1 MSDGKSSGPGPRQ
14 PVGGFGELVKSVLG
28 FSWAMSLFGLRSLG
42 NFADPRRAASSLD
55 AVKQAAAGELGDEL
69 RDLLQAGE
77 QLQGNLVDGLL
88 GAAAA
93 GATAMTGGAGA
104 TAASPPAGGAARR
117 PGDGSQA
124 PGTAGT
130 PGAPPPPV
138 RSGSLDTATFVALGE
153 GLAAG
158 AADFYTSAELQ
169 RDAFPAQMARQM
181 QTGFAQALLQAP
193 GIGNLPGF
201 PPLPVLVPNLMQT
214 TVREPADV
222 ATSALG
228 NLAVPGFRL
237 ADALHLRPA
246 PPLVRH
252 HDARQTAANLIL
264 GMPALAGG
272 ARDGA
277 KDGKDRRKDELPT
290 QLEAAVARRPTLA
303 LVELGYLE
311 AIEAVVT
318 GDPGRLPVAEA
329 VRRDFGRLLA
339 ELRRGGGAVLLMNV
353 PNPLDAACAVIL
365 DAAAQVVKVPAA
377 VLAST
382 YGLEPGDRITV
393 RGLVEIGYQFLS
405 QGIGPLPAGTVL
417 PAGVAARIEERI
429 DAINAELAAL
439 AGEHGA
445 VLCDL
450 HQLWRDVK
458 AQGVQAGSR
467 QLTGGFLGGFYSLNG
482 YYPGKTGHAAI
493 ANLALRQLNQA
504 CGAEFPTIDLGSVAA
519 TDPVVQYQP
528 AGGPDRG
535 AGPLALPSG
544 AAAATAASSAPAAA
558 MGSAADSPPPVPTA
572 SRAGQGGGAWRQ
584 PAPWPP
590 PQRPA
595 GPITLPPGMEV
606 VLELN
611 PERSY
616 FGDALRAVDCED
628 PNDWQFGGC
637 AGVKFGGLGLT
648 DSHLHGQLRIR
659 FAPPIGNLSRFEL
672 SVGEGLTG
680 DDGILAAPQFFK
692 LPSQQAKVSDF
703 PGAPS
708 VGWVDL
714 TTGEVVTAV
723 TDPLQPNVLNFN
735 FIFFN
740 TAILALIRVNPNF
753 PLQDPISFPGPA
765 PLYYGSAWAWFYQRP
780 DGQLDF
786 EFFGSTFAP
795 LGGALGGQQVRFPLP
810 FAGGTLEYASIPA
823 RGLALHPHI
832 YLSTCAAAPGEVPA
846 EAPEIPTNTVR
857 EYTCFTHN
865 TSFGDVFTLNSP
877 VLGGSATGRAQ
888 LLGRIQ
894 VQFGERAG
902 NSVPIYVSAMI
913 PGGYLAP
920 MPHSPIESNSPGC
933 IGSACEGFP
942 SRLSPGPIGFNEFLH
957 FPNTTYYLDDVFL
970 LSDPFD
976 LSVAALDV
984 RTGAVLGQQLH
995 RGFIGQ
1001 NVFFA
1006 LLRVEPRTP
1015 KASFQFRGPAVFQR
1029 TPSGQ
1034 TVYRFDGKVHIPY
1047 PTTFLFPDPNL
1058 ATGFPAGPGSALD
1071 PYFWVQ
1077 AMDGG
1082 APPAASFVK
1091 EGDVRDV
1098 AASNL
1103 ERFSYSYSIPA
1114 EPHRRKA
1121 VFEYR
1126 NHTLGGSFRLLSL
1139 SWVRFGNARTGRDRR
1154 RIYDVVTFA
1163 GFGTWSPKS
1172 GAPIMVP
1179 AAAQISTAAGAPY
1192 VGIQIAGGAIS
1203 NVDTKPEDPAAAQ
1216 P

>member
-1 MSDGKSSGPGPRQ
+1 MSDGKGSGPGPR
-14 PVGGFGELVKSVLG
+14 PPAGGFGELVKSVLG

-42 NFADPRRAASSLD
+42 NLADPRRAASSLD
-55 AVKQAAAGELGDEL
+55 AVKQAAAGELGDGL

-77 QLQGNLVDGLL
+77 QLQGNLVDGLVGAASGGAAMAAAAAAIPARPAA
-88 GAAAA
+88 GAAAV
-93 GATAMTGGAGA
+93 
-104 TAASPPAGGAARR
+104 PPA
-117 PGDGSQA
+117 
-124 PGTAGT
+124 
-130 PGAPPPPV
+130 APPPPV

-214 TVREPADV
+214 TVLEPADV
-222 ATSALG
+222 ATAALG

-252 HDARQTAANLIL
+252 DDARQTAANLIL

-272 ARDGA
+272 AKEVAGEVA
-277 KDGKDRRKDELPT
+277 KDGARDVAKGGKDRKDEPPT

-318 GDPGRLPVAEA
+318 ADAGRLPGAAA
-329 VRRDFGRLLA
+329 VRRDFGRLLG
-339 ELRRGGGAVLLMNV
+339 ELRRGGAAVLLMNV
-353 PNPLDAACAVIL
+353 PDPLDAACAVTL

-377 VLAST
+377 VLAGT

-405 QGIGPLPAGTVL
+405 RGVGPLPAGAVL
-417 PAGVAARIEERI
+417 PAGVAARIAERI

-439 AGEHGA
+439 AGEQGA

-450 HQLWRDVK
+450 HGLWRDVRT
-458 AQGVQAGSR
+458 QGVQAGSR
-467 QLTGGFLGGFYSLNG
+467 RLTADFLGGFYSLNG

-504 CGAEFPTIDLGSVAA
+504 CGADFPTIDLGSVAA
-519 TDPVVQYQP
+519 TDPVAQYLP
-528 AGGPDRG
+528 AQGPDLG
-535 AGPLALPSG
+535 AGPPALPTG
-544 AAAATAASSAPAAA
+544 PPA
-558 MGSAADSPPPVPTA
+558 PPVPTP
-572 SRAGQGGGAWRQ
+572 SRAGQGRGAGRP

-590 PQRPA
+590 PPRPA

-606 VLELN
+606 VLQLN

-637 AGVKFGGLGLT
+637 AGLKFGGLAMT

-659 FAPPIGNLSRFEL
+659 FEPPIGNLSRFEV

-680 DDGILAAPQFFK
+680 DDGILAAPQFYK
-692 LPSQQAKVSDF
+692 LPSQQARVDDF

-723 TDPLQPNVLNFN
+723 TDPLQPNVLSFNFN
-735 FIFFN
+735 FFN

-753 PLQDPISFPGPA
+753 PVNIPISFPGPA

-786 EFFGSTFAP
+786 EFFGTTFAP

-810 FAGGTLEYASIPA
+810 FAGGTLEFASIPA

-832 YLSTCAAAPGEVPA
+832 YLSTGAAAPGEAPA

-857 EYTCFTHN
+857 EYTCFSHN
-865 TSFGDVFTLNSP
+865 TSFGDVFSLNSP

-894 VQFGERAG
+894 VQFGERAA

-920 MPHSPIESNSPGC
+920 MPRSPIESDSPGC

-942 SRLSPGPIGFNEFLH
+942 SRLSPGPIGFNEFLR

-1015 KASFQFRGPAVFQR
+1015 KASFQFRGPAVFQA

-1034 TVYRFDGKVHIPY
+1034 TVYRFDGNVHIPY

-1082 APPAASFVK
+1082 APPPASFVK

-1098 AASNL
+1098 TASNL
-1103 ERFSYSYSIPA
+1103 ERFSYRYSIPA

-1121 VFEYR
+1121 VFQYW

-1154 RIYDVVTFA
+1154 RTHDVVTFA

-1172 GAPIMVP
+1172 GAPTVVP
-1179 AAAQISTAAGAPY
+1179 AAAQISTAGGAPY
-1192 VGIQIAGGAIS
+1192 VGIQIGGGAIS
-1203 NVDTKPEDPAAAQ
+1203 NVDTKPEDPAAAA